1 MPRGLQAELRA
12 YQHQG
17 LSWMQFLREHDLSGV
32 LADDMG
38 LGKTVQTLAHVLA
51 EKEAGRLD
59 RPALIVVPTT
69 LVHNWREE
77 ARRFAPDLKVLDL
90 NGPQRKERFDQI
102 GEHDLILTTYA
113 LLWRDQAVARRARL
127 PPADPRRGAVRQE
140 RHHQGGRDASA
151 NCARGIACA

>member
-1 MPRGLQAELRA
+1 MANGSIVELARRLQTAHGLARGRRCRA
-12 YQHQG
+12 ACTPSCVTYQREG
-17 LSWMQFLREHDLSGV
+17 LNWMQFLREHGLSGV

-38 LGKTVQTLAHVLA
+38 LGKTVQTLAHILA

-90 NGPQRKERFDQI
+90 NGPQRNERFEQI

-113 LLWRDQAVARRARL
+113 LLWRDHESL
-127 PPADPRRGAVRQE
+127 AD
-140 RHHQGGRDASA
+140 
-151 NCARGIACA
+151 CTTITC